1 MIARASKTKI
11 FLLIL
16 HYKTLRFTN
25 EHLEKNEKKNKR
37 TKLAQLMQMFLKE
50 LVKAET
56 RLCPLTSC

>member
-25 EHLEKNEKKNKR
+25 EHLEKNEKKK
-37 TKLAQLMQMFLKE
+37 
-50 LVKAET
+50 
-56 RLCPLTSC
+56 TSERS